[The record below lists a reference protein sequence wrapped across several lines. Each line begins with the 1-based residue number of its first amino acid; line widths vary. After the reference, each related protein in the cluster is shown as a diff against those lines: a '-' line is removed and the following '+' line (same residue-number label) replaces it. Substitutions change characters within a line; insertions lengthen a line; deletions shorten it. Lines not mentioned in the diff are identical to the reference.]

1 MIDQF
6 EFDLDV
12 RYYETDA
19 QGFVH
24 HSNYFRYFELA
35 RVEMLKAAGY
45 DYAKFEEDGYL
56 LVVSKIGCQYRMP
69 TRYGDTLRIRVTTER
84 ARGAR
89 IDHTYLVMRDG
100 LVVAEGNSTIAC
112 VNRDGEVQRIP
123 PELEK
128 ARVREEK

>member
-1 MIDQF
+1 MIDQY
-6 EFDLDV
+6 EFDLEV

-35 RVEMLKAAGY
+35 RIEMLKAAGH

-56 LVVSKIGCQYRMP
+56 LVVSKISCQYRLP
-69 TRYGDTLRIRVTTER
+69 TRYGDTLRIRITTDR

-89 IDHTYLVMRDG
+89 IDHSYLVMREG

-112 VNRDGEVQRIP
+112 VNREGEVQRIP
-123 PELEK
+123 VELEK
-128 ARVREEK
+128 ARVREE